1 MTESTLAKPA
11 VQTKGAIA
19 PELNLNKTTNS
30 VVAEQAS
37 PEIIAQADQLVSNII
52 HVDAKDLAGQERY
65 RKAIHKLGEP
75 LQRKLATQSQM
86 LREPMTA
93 LMNDAEDGGTVAR
106 GLLTLQGEV
115 NKINPNRVDFS
126 MGTIR
131 RILCMLPGIGTPLA
145 NWFAKYQAVDSV
157 IKDVMKSLQSGRD
170 QLERDNHTLR
180 DDQMRMRE
188 LTFQLQD
195 YIVLAQTIDTKL
207 QSEVSGGANIDA
219 ERKKF
224 IEEEILFPIKQR
236 ILDLQQQLAVNQQG
250 VLATEVIIRNN
261 RELIIGVNRA
271 INVTVTA
278 LNTAATLQIA
288 LQRQKKVLQ
297 GVQAVTETTNDL
309 ISSTAEQLKQQ
320 GTAIQ
325 KQASETMLD
334 ITTLKQAF
342 QDVELALQ
350 DISEFRRNALPK
362 MAESIN
368 EMDQITGSMES
379 AIVKMEEGSV
389 ASDDI
394 IIELQQQEQAS

>member
-1 MTESTLAKPA
+1 MTESTLVKPT
-11 VQTKGAIA
+11 VQTKDAIA
-19 PELNLNKTTNS
+19 PELNPSNPTAK
-30 VVAEQAS
+30 VVIEQVS

-52 HVDAKDLAGQERY
+52 QVDTKDLAGQERY

-93 LMNDAEDGGTVAR
+93 LMDDAEDGGTVAK
-106 GLLTLQGEV
+106 GLLSLQGEV

-157 IKDVMKSLQSGRD
+157 IKDIMKSLQSGRD
-170 QLERDNHTLR
+170 QLERDNNTLR

-195 YIVLAQTIDTKL
+195 YIILAQTIDTKL
-207 QSEVSGGANIDA
+207 QDEVSSSANINE

-288 LQRQKKVLQ
+288 LQRQKKVLE
-297 GVQAVTETTNDL
+297 GVQAVTETTNEL
-309 ISSTAEQLKQQ
+309 IAGTAEQLKQQ

-362 MAESIN
+362 MAESIT

-394 IIELQQQEQAS
+394 IIELQQQTS